1 MCEGSPEKEF
11 WKETKT
17 KVMKSQKENEWE
29 TRETGME
36 DNEIANKEKLTA
48 TKSGKSY
55 RTKGIGDS
63 RLL

>member
-1 MCEGSPEKEF
+1 
-11 WKETKT
+11 
-17 KVMKSQKENEWE
+17 MKSQKENEWE

-36 DNEIANKEKLTA
+36 DNEFANREKLTV

-55 RTKGIGDS
+55 RAKGIGDS